1 MKGEFTMKNL
11 MKTFKS
17 FIKDDNGAELLEYA
31 IVIIIVAALAAVIYG
46 IASSAKSKVDEAKG
60 AIDGIPVDIG
70 GGDGKSKP

>member
-1 MKGEFTMKNL
+1 MKNL

-31 IVIIIVAALAAVIYG
+31 IVIIIVAALAVVIYG
-46 IASSAKSKVDEAKG
+46 IAASAKSKVDEAKG